1 MKKYDIRIRR
11 GAFHEKRTSRY
22 KNFDQLSRRYK
33 KERIKQVMTRLF
45 YLLFLVAVSVALFF
59 LFR

>member
-11 GAFHEKRTSRY
+11 GAFQEKRASRY